1 MTGFFA
7 VALRL
12 CVNPF
17 FFFPTPQKDTTMNIT
32 AETIALMKEALK
44 NSAADLAKAVTTAQ
58 GLAYYDLQAPA
69 KNLYPTITKLRNMT
83 PRVGRPSGYGTA
95 AHWKVLSALT
105 GSGFDAMGWVPEGQ
119 RSGAMSY
126 NTQDAS
132 AAYVTLGEEDYLTFE
147 AEAAAEGFEDLNATV
162 SMRLLQKTM
171 RKEETGLLAGN
182 SSLALGTTPNPSLA
196 AKADTGSTLPSA
208 TYNVICVALTLEG
221 WLNCR
226 GNPATGITPSKTIT
240 GLDGQTFTLNGGS
253 ANKSSSITQATV
265 INTSGLACTVAAVTG
280 AAAYAWYVG
289 VGSGNETLQAITTI
303 NSAYFNAPLA
313 AGRQNASAVAA
324 DNSKNGTLAFDGFL
338 TSAWNGGMVLPQ
350 ATGTAGTGTP
360 LSASGRG
367 SIVEI
372 DNLLQSMWDNFRLGP
387 THIFVSSQEQ
397 KNITG
402 KVLSNA
408 SAPLLRYDVSAT
420 PGQPY
425 AITAGGQIRYYYNPF
440 TGGGSDGPGG
450 GQMIEVI
457 AHPDLAPGTI
467 FAPCMKLPEWYQSN
481 EVPNTAE
488 VITRRDYYRI
498 DWPLRTRRREYG
510 IYAEEVLAVYAP
522 FALGLIT
529 NIANG

>member
-1 MTGFFA
+1 
-7 VALRL
+7 
-12 CVNPF
+12 
-17 FFFPTPQKDTTMNIT
+17 MNIT
-32 AETIALMKEALK
+32 QETIALMKEALK
-44 NSAADLAKAVTTAQ
+44 NSSADLAKSVTTAQ
-58 GLAYYDLQAPA
+58 GLTYYDLQAPA

-126 NTQDAS
+126 TTQDTS

-147 AEAAAEGFEDLNATV
+147 AEAAGEGFEDLNATV

-182 SSLALGTTPNPSLA
+182 ASLALGTTPNPALS
-196 AKADTGSTLPSA
+196 AKSDTGSTLPSA
-208 TYNVICVALTLEG
+208 TYNVIAVALTLEG
-221 WLNCR
+221 WLNCK
-226 GNPATGITPSKTIT
+226 GSPANGITASKTIT
-240 GLDGQTFTLNGGS
+240 GLDGQTYTLNGGS
-253 ANKSSSITQATV
+253 ANKSSSIAQATV
-265 INTSGLACTVAAVTG
+265 INTSGLACTVAPVTG

-289 VGSGNETLQAITTI
+289 AGSGNETLQAITTI

-313 AGRQNASAVAA
+313 AGRQNASAIAA

-338 TSAWNGGMVLPQ
+338 TNAWNGGTVLPQ

-360 LSASGRG
+360 LTASGRG

-372 DNLLQSMWDNFRLGP
+372 DTLLKTMWDNYRLGP
-387 THIFVSSQEQ
+387 TVMFVSSQEQ
-397 KNITG
+397 QNITA

-408 SAPLLRYDVSAT
+408 WGPLLRYDVSAT

-425 AITAGGQIRYYYNPF
+425 AISAGGQVRYYYNPY
-440 TGGGSDGPGG
+440 TGGGMEAGG
-450 GQMIEVI
+450 GDMIPVV
-457 AHPDLAPGTI
+457 AHPDLPPGTL
-467 FAPCMKLPEWYQSN
+467 FAHCAKLPEWYQSN

>member
-1 MTGFFA
+1 
-7 VALRL
+7 
-12 CVNPF
+12 
-17 FFFPTPQKDTTMNIT
+17 MNIT

-44 NSAADLAKAVTTAQ
+44 NASDELAKSVTTGT
-58 GLAYYDLQAPA
+58 GLTYYDLQAPA
-69 KNLYPTITKLRNMT
+69 KNLYPVITKLRNMT

-126 NTQDAS
+126 TTTDA
-132 AAYVTLGEEDYLTFE
+132 AATYVTLGEEDYLTFE
-147 AEAAAEGFEDLNATV
+147 AEAAGDGFEDLNATV

-182 SSLALGTTPNPSLA
+182 STLALGTTPNPSLA
-196 AKADTGSTLPSA
+196 AKADTGSTLSSA

-221 WLNCR
+221 WLNCK
-226 GNPATGITPSKTIT
+226 GNPANGITPSKTST
-240 GLDGQTFTLNGGS
+240 GADGQTFTLNGGS
-253 ANKSSSITQATV
+253 ANKSSSITQAIV
-265 INTSGLACTVAAVTG
+265 INTSALACTVTPVTG
-280 AAAYAWYVG
+280 AVAYAWYAG

-303 NSAYFNAPLA
+303 NSATFNAPLA
-313 AGRQNASAVAA
+313 SGRQNASAIAA
-324 DNSKNGTLAFDGFL
+324 DNSKNATYAFDGFL
-338 TSAWNGGMVLPQ
+338 TNAWSGTVITQP
-350 ATGTAGTGTP
+350 TGTAGTGTA
-360 LSASGRG
+360 LTSSGRG

-372 DNLLQSMWDNFRLGP
+372 DNLLQAMWDNYRLGP
-387 THIFVSSQEQ
+387 TQIFVSSQEQ
-397 KNITG
+397 KTITN

-425 AITAGGQIRYYYNPF
+425 AITAGGQIRYYYNPY

-457 AHPDLAPGTI
+457 AHPDLSPGTI

-498 DWPLRTRRREYG
+498 DWPLRTRKREYG